1 MENKCLVT
9 KLDCLIDKDIDKL
22 GVIKAKI
29 IGTQATVGS
38 YGSITTHNGGVVTF
52 VLEDGTTRSFNL
64 PSTQYFDFSSEQ
76 IGQTLEIHNYY
87 AINSL
92 SATLISFD
100 IKAFAFCT
108 WWNGDANLRNS
119 VELTGDISSLY
130 RLTDVVGWYFPNNV
144 EGSVNKLAQKMYEYG
159 KTSGTVYVV
168 GNGTTKIKANGIN
181 LGNKTSTITFDSSLP
196 DGFSVSDPT

>member
-1 MENKCLVT
+1 MANKCLVT

-29 IGTQATVGS
+29 IGNQSTVGS
-38 YGSITTHNGGVVTF
+38 YGAIATHGRGVVTF
-52 VLEDGTTRSFNL
+52 VFEDKTTQSFNL
-64 PSTQYFDFSSEQ
+64 PSTQYFNFSSER

-87 AINSL
+87 ALNSL
-92 SATLISFD
+92 SANLISFD

-108 WWNGDANLRNS
+108 WWSGEVNLRGS
-119 VELTGDISSLY
+119 VQLTGDISSLY
-130 RLTDVVGWYFPNNV
+130 RLTDVTFWYFPNSV
-144 EGSVNKLAQKMYEYG
+144 EGSVNEFAQKMHEYG
-159 KTSGTVYVV
+159 KTSGTVKIV

-181 LGNKTSTITFDSSLP
+181 LGTKTSTITFDSSLP